1 MKLGIV
7 SLIEQYQITEMFS
20 NGMLSTHPCGKT
32 HLMQPRGPH
41 SVGYIDVMTPGTP
54 ETGSFMRLY
63 YPTDQQCLA
72 EHDRWPIW
80 ASEEKYISGIFTF
93 MRSMI
98 YRWPSWAPRSE
109 FLFYNKV
116 QHFVKLVPYY
126 GFTKAFRYLFGHVY
140 VPIIE
145 NASIKDPDSGK
156 KWPVVVFSHGIG
168 CSRTMYSQVCYDM
181 ASYGMIVAA
190 TEHREGSACMSC
202 YYSSKPDNEANDINW
217 VEHYKCE
224 LSEDEYALRN
234 RQVHLRSK
242 EASRTLDVLIGLN
255 NGESL
260 QNVFKK
266 HKAIESNE
274 TDSSNLSSFKDKLD
288 ISKPIMSGH
297 SFGGATTLLALAEDS
312 RFNIGIALDAW
323 LYPIKELNLAETVQ
337 QPILFINT
345 ESFLNTRNLNKM
357 ATFQSSKSQ
366 NIDRKSFYIR
376 GTVHQNHL
384 DLPFLVPQTTV
395 KKVLGLHSKTSPELA
410 MNVNNKLM
418 VQFIYKHTGVP
429 SDSELDEEIMKNSSI
444 LREGFEISDNVPT
457 TDW

>member
-1 MKLGIV
+1 
-7 SLIEQYQITEMFS
+7 
-20 NGMLSTHPCGKT
+20 
-32 HLMQPRGPH
+32 
-41 SVGYIDVMTPGTP
+41 
-54 ETGSFMRLY
+54 
-63 YPTDQQCLA
+63 
-72 EHDRWPIW
+72 
-80 ASEEKYISGIFTF
+80 
-93 MRSMI
+93 
-98 YRWPSWAPRSE
+98 
-109 FLFYNKV
+109 
-116 QHFVKLVPYY
+116 
-126 GFTKAFRYLFGHVY
+126 
-140 VPIIE
+140 
-145 NASIKDPDSGK
+145 
-156 KWPVVVFSHGIG
+156 
-168 CSRTMYSQVCYDM
+168 MYSQVCYDM

-288 ISKPIMSGH
+288 VSKPIMSGH